1 MLNMEHPE
9 YRALQKRLMTGW
21 RTWNVYSV
29 LSHVRMDDG
38 LALNVAVKEYRS
50 GHYLKEALIGRHPV
64 GAIMH
69 EREVEEVLPG
79 LHAYDGS
86 YTQAT
91 VRWQG
96 MEFSVE
102 STQDGKDLVLLVTP
116 AALQKWP
123 AMLVLETG
131 FLWNRPGYVQHSGEG
146 LAAHSPLGETRL
158 FTSGTPADHDA
169 NIPAQGPYFA
179 CAFTEPVAF
188 STSRPVAVA
197 EARKLLDSKREAL
210 MESFRRY
217 GPSAPIYEAV
227 QCAVAWDTT
236 YDGKKDRVAS
246 PISRLWSIGAGGF
259 ILACWDNYFVS
270 YMASLEDKD
279 LAYANIIE
287 ITREQT
293 DRGFVPNIAHASGY
307 SSEDRSQPPVGS
319 AMLLELY
326 RRYKERWLPEYL
338 YPSLKVWNDWF
349 FHHRRNEKYG
359 GLCWGSDPYEG
370 RRGNYWETAGVND
383 TYGGALE
390 SGLDNSPMYDDIPFD
405 REKHVMML
413 EDVGLTGLYILDCRS
428 LIQLAELTGN
438 QGDIPE
444 LQRRLELTRQGLER
458 MWDEKT
464 GCYLNLR
471 TDTGEFSPRLS
482 PTHFYAL
489 FDPQVPA
496 DRARRMA
503 QEHYY
508 NPEEFYG
515 SWMMPTIARNDPAY
529 PDQDYWRGRVW
540 PSTNFLAYA
549 AIRSHGALPDVQKD
563 LAEHSVALMMKE
575 WTEHRH
581 IHENYNANTGEGC
594 DVKNS
599 DKFYHWGALLGLIG
613 MVEDGEIP
621 GLLEPIPDAKEK
633 L

>member
-9 YRALQKRLMTGW
+9 YLALKKRLMTGW
-21 RTWNVYSV
+21 QTWNVYSV

-38 LALNVAVKEYRS
+38 LALNLAVKEYRS

-69 EREVEEVLPG
+69 ERDVEDVLPG

-96 MEFSVE
+96 MEFTVE
-102 STQDGKDLVLLVTP
+102 STQDGKVLVLLVTP
-116 AALQKWP
+116 VTLQKWP

-131 FLWNRPGYVQHSGEG
+131 FLWNRPGWVEHREER
-146 LAAHSPLGETRL
+146 LTAHSALGDMEL
-158 FTSGTPADHDA
+158 YTSGSPALHDA

-179 CAFTEPVAF
+179 CAFTEPITF
-188 STSRPVAVA
+188 STGRQVSPQ
-197 EARKLLDSKREAL
+197 EARALLDSKKQAL
-210 MESFRRY
+210 QESFQRY
-217 GPSAPIYEAV
+217 GQSAPIYEAI

-293 DRGFVPNIAHASGY
+293 ERGFVPNIAHASGY

-319 AMLLELY
+319 SMLLELY
-326 RRYKERWLPEYL
+326 RRYREPWLAEYL
-338 YPSLKVWNDWF
+338 YPSLKIWNDWF

-359 GLCWGSDPYEG
+359 GFCWGSDPYEG
-370 RRGNYWETAGVND
+370 KRGNYWETAGVND

-390 SGLDNSPMYDDIPFD
+390 SGMDNSPMYDDIPFD
-405 REKHVMML
+405 KEAHVMML

-428 LIQLAELTGN
+428 LIQVAEIAGH
-438 QGDIPE
+438 QEDIPE
-444 LQRRLELTRQGLER
+444 LERRLALAQKGLER

-489 FDPQVPA
+489 FDRQVPA
-496 DRARRMA
+496 ERARRMA

-508 NPEEFYG
+508 NPNEFYG
-515 SWMMPTIARNDPAY
+515 QWMIPAIARNDSGY
-529 PDQDYWRGRVW
+529 GDQDYWRGRVW

-549 AIRSHGALPDVQKD
+549 AIRSHGSLLDVQKD

-581 IHENYNANTGEGC
+581 IHENYNADTGEGC

-613 MVEDGEIP
+613 MVENGEIS
-621 GLLEPIPDAKEK
+621 GLLEPVGDEKE
-633 L
+633 